1 MTIDSTPPKRSRF
14 PALIG
19 LLIVLGAIATFFLFR
34 APGKPLTRALLSQAR
49 ERWEKQGPKDYHLEV
64 SVSGRQG
71 ATYAVEVHNGEVT
84 EALRNGAPLQQ
95 QRTFRTWSVPG
106 MFDTMETDLDTL
118 EFAVAHPDDPKRIM
132 LTLRAHIDEQTGLP
146 KTFLRSEWGSN
157 HDVTWKVTRFEAK

>member
-1 MTIDSTPPKRSRF
+1 
-14 PALIG
+14 
-19 LLIVLGAIATFFLFR
+19 
-34 APGKPLTRALLSQAR
+34 
-49 ERWEKQGPKDYHLEV
+49 
-64 SVSGRQG
+64 
-71 ATYAVEVHNGEVT
+71 
-84 EALRNGAPLQQ
+84 
-95 QRTFRTWSVPG
+95 